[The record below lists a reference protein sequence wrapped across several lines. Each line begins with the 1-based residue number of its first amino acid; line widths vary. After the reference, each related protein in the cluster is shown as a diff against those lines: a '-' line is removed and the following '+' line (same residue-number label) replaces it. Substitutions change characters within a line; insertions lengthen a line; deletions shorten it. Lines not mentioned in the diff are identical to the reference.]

1 MKTSEKVEYKAKKK
15 KEKNGQED
23 KKKLKCWGQ
32 SSKQSFHR
40 EWKNNG
46 MKKIIKLI
54 QESFK
59 D

>member
-15 KEKNGQED
+15 KEKVHNET
-23 KKKLKCWGQ
+23 KRN
-32 SSKQSFHR
+32 SSVEVNRQLLHR

-54 QESFK
+54 QKSFK